1 MKYSNSPYLSELI
14 ERNIR
19 KIMLT
24 HNTVD
29 SIKNFLT
36 REIKNFDELIDKL
49 NSDDPQEAAKNQI
62 KLITVIQN
70 YFKDYMMTQSYN
82 QFLSINKNCI
92 VTVKQVTPPK
102 GILSKFIHIQ
112 NCFYQKESVQ
122 EEKELLFK
130 LLTAKFEEK
139 IYMLDDFVPK
149 DEIIHHNIVL
159 LEDGEKAIV
168 QNITKQESEYA
179 SIIRSIII
187 NNKDIFHL
195 FCVITIKQL
204 AMQSISMPEGV
215 SVLDIVKE
223 QTKKKLSQYGQTKS
237 METSVDFVLSC
248 LNQQHSQLFIL
259 KDNQEIAVCHEQ
271 IIDEIYTKQFTA
283 DMNDIYR
290 KLGIN

>member
-29 SIKNFLT
+29 SIKSLLA

-49 NSDDPQEAAKNQI
+49 NSDDPEEAAKNQI

-70 YFKDYMMTQSYN
+70 YFKDFMMTKSYN
-82 QFLSINKNCI
+82 QFLSINKDCI
-92 VTVKQVTPPK
+92 VTVQQVTPPQSV
-102 GILSKFIHIQ
+102 LAKFIHIQ
-112 NCFYQKESVQ
+112 NCFYQKDSVQ

-130 LLTAKFEEK
+130 LLTAKFEEQ
-139 IYMLDDFVPK
+139 IYMLDDLTAK

-204 AMQSISMPEGV
+204 AVQAISMPEGV

-223 QTKKKLSQYGQTKS
+223 QTKKQLSQYGQTKS
-237 METSVDFVLSC
+237 METSIDFILSC
-248 LNQQHSQLFIL
+248 FNQPNSQFSIL
-259 KDNQEIAVCHEQ
+259 KDNQEINVSHDQ
-271 IIDEIYTKQFTA
+271 IIEEIYTKQFTA
-283 DMNDIYR
+283 DMNDIYH
-290 KLGIN
+290 KLGIS